1 MGLEPTRYSPHFKED
16 NTMRN
21 ERVNNFNEIG
31 KIYVAPDKGVR
42 KNLRRGDIYYID
54 KEPVYG
60 SEQQGGRPGIIVSN
74 NVGNVESDI
83 VQVVY
88 ITTQPKNDLPTHVT
102 IHSAKQISTALCE
115 QVWSV
120 AQSRVGDYVGRI
132 TEDEINKIDKAL
144 TVSLG
149 ITTTQCN
156 QVVGIESNGDD
167 VLELVSNHVKEI
179 MELADRRRKALEVYN
194 SITDNTNVCL
204 YQSNVLTQFGDLIS
218 QESMDQIKQSTI
230 QAICN
235 AKDNIA
241 KQIREKIGIKER
253 KPAVINQDFEQAVK
267 EMVEQHGK
275 EEAVK
280 IVKKVEKLE
289 IEPGMTVEKVKEL
302 FWDKDYTIEKT
313 AEVLGVKRSTLY
325 TFICKHDLKKPKKN
339 KPTKSGAK

>member
-1 MGLEPTRYSPHFKED
+1 MNQHAITPNFKED
-16 NTMRN
+16 ITMRN

-31 KIYVAPDKGVR
+31 KIYSAPDKGAR

-54 KEPVYG
+54 KEIVYG

-115 QVWSV
+115 QVWTIS
-120 AQSRVGDYVGRI
+120 QSRVGDYVGRI
-132 TEDEINKIDKAL
+132 TEDEMVKIDRAL
-144 TVSLG
+144 AISLG
-149 ITTTQCN
+149 IKKSSN

-167 VLELVSNHVKEI
+167 VLEMASSYVKEI
-179 MELADRRRKALEVYN
+179 MELADRRRKALEVYD

-204 YQSNVLTQFGDLIS
+204 YQSGGMTQFGDLIS
-218 QESMDQIKQSTI
+218 QESMEQIRQSTI

-235 AKDNIA
+235 AKDDIA
-241 KQIREKIGIKER
+241 KQIKEKIGIK
-253 KPAVINQDFEQAVK
+253 Q
-267 EMVEQHGK
+267 EQHGK
-275 EEAVK
+275 EIIIKATEEL
-280 IVKKVEKLE
+280 EKLTDNE
-289 IEPGMTVEKVKEL
+289 FDTLLTDAGIDKCPLEMTEENVKEL
-302 FWDKDYTIEKT
+302 FWGKDYTIEKT
-313 AEVLGVKRSTLY
+313 AEELGVKSSTLY
-325 TFICKHDLKKPKKN
+325 SFICKHNLKKPKKN

>member
-1 MGLEPTRYSPHFKED
+1 
-16 NTMRN
+16 MRN

-31 KIYVAPDKGVR
+31 KIYAAPDKGVR

-74 NVGNVESDI
+74 NVGNIESDI

-102 IHSAKQISTALCE
+102 IYSARQISTALCE
-115 QVWSV
+115 QVWPVS
-120 AQSRVGDYVGRI
+120 QSRVGNYVGSV
-132 TEDEINKIDKAL
+132 TADEMSEVERAIAIG
-144 TVSLG
+144 LG
-149 ITTTQCN
+149 LKLRASN

-167 VLELVSNHVKEI
+167 VLELAANHVKEI
-179 MELADRRRKALEVYN
+179 IELAERRKKAVEVFN
-194 SITDNTNVCL
+194 SITDSTNVCL
-204 YQSNVLTQFGDLIS
+204 YQPGGMTQFSDLIS
-218 QESMDQIKQSTI
+218 EESMEQIRQSTV

-235 AKDNIA
+235 AKDDIA
-241 KQIREKIGIKER
+241 KQIKEKIGIKDR

-267 EMVEQHGK
+267 EMVEQHDK
-275 EEAVK
+275 KEAVK
-280 IVKKVEKLE
+280 VVERLEKLE

-325 TFICKHDLKKPKKN
+325 TFICKHDLKKTKKE
-339 KPTKSGAK
+339 KPTKSGDK

>member
-1 MGLEPTRYSPHFKED
+1 
-16 NTMRN
+16 MRN
-21 ERVNNFNEIG
+21 ERINNFNEIG
-31 KIYVAPDKGVR
+31 KIYSAPDKGVR

-54 KEPVYG
+54 KEIVYG

-74 NVGNVESDI
+74 NVGNVESEI

-102 IHSAKQISTALCE
+102 IHSAKQISTVLCE

-120 AQSRVGDYVGRI
+120 AQSRVGDYIGR
-132 TEDEINKIDKAL
+132 TSEDEMVKIDRAL
-144 TVSLG
+144 AISLG
-149 ITTTQCN
+149 LKKSSN

-167 VLELVSNHVKEI
+167 VLELASNHVKEI
-179 MELADRRRKALEVYN
+179 MELADCRRKALEVFN

-204 YQSNVLTQFGDLIS
+204 YQSGGMTQFGDLIS
-218 QESMDQIKQSTI
+218 QESMEQIKQSTV

-235 AKDNIA
+235 AKDDIA
-241 KQIREKIGIKER
+241 KQIKEKIGIKE
-253 KPAVINQDFEQAVK
+253 KKAAVINQDFEQAVK
-267 EMVEQHGK
+267 V
-275 EEAVK
+275 
-280 IVKKVEKLE
+280 VKKVEKLE

-325 TFICKHDLKKPKKN
+325 TFICKHDLKKIKKN
-339 KPTKSGAK
+339 KPTKSGAN

>member
-1 MGLEPTRYSPHFKED
+1 MGLEPTCYNPNFKED

-31 KIYVAPDKGVR
+31 KIYSAPDKGVR

-54 KEPVYG
+54 KEIVYG

-74 NVGNVESDI
+74 NVGNVESEI

-115 QVWSV
+115 QVWTIS
-120 AQSRVGDYVGRI
+120 QGRVGDYVGRI

-144 TVSLG
+144 SISLG
-149 ITTTQCN
+149 ITTTQCS
-156 QVVGIESNGDD
+156 QVVGIDSSGDD
-167 VLELVSNHVKEI
+167 VLQLAANHVKEI
-179 MELADRRRKALEVYN
+179 MELAERRRKALEVYN

-204 YQSNVLTQFGDLIS
+204 YQSNGLTQFGDLIS
-218 QESMDQIKQSTI
+218 QESMEQIKQSTI

-235 AKDNIA
+235 AKDDIA
-241 KQIREKIGIKER
+241 KQIKEKIEIKER
-253 KPAVINQDFEQAVK
+253 KVAVINQDFEHAVK
-267 EMVEQHGK
+267 QMEEQHGK

-280 IVKKVEKLE
+280 VVKKVEKLE
-289 IEPGMTVEKVKEL
+289 IEPGMKVEKVKEL

-325 TFICKHDLKKPKKN
+325 TFICKHNLKKPKKN

>member
-1 MGLEPTRYSPHFKED
+1 MK
-16 NTMRN
+16 N

-31 KIYVAPDKGVR
+31 KIYAAPDKGVR

-54 KEPVYG
+54 KEIVYG

-115 QVWSV
+115 QVWTIS
-120 AQSRVGDYVGRI
+120 QSRVGDYIGRV
-132 TEDEINKIDKAL
+132 TEEEMVKLDRAL
-144 TVSLG
+144 SISLG
-149 ITTTQCN
+149 ITTAKTTN
-156 QVVGIESNGDD
+156 QVSGIESNGDD
-167 VLELVSNHVKEI
+167 VLEMASIHVKEL
-179 MELADRRRKALEVYN
+179 MELADRRRKAVEVYN

-204 YQSNVLTQFGDLIS
+204 YQSGGMTQFGELIS
-218 QESMDQIKQSTI
+218 QESMEQIRQSTV

-235 AKDNIA
+235 AKDDIA
-241 KQIREKIGIKER
+241 KQIKEKIGIKE
-253 KPAVINQDFEQAVK
+253 KKVAVINQDFEQAVK
-267 EMVEQHGK
+267 EMVEEHDK

-280 IVKKVEKLE
+280 VVERLEKLE

-302 FWDKDYTIEKT
+302 FWDNDYTIEKT

-325 TFICKHDLKKPKKN
+325 TFICKHDLKKIKKE
-339 KPTKSGAK
+339 KPTKSGAN

>member
-1 MGLEPTRYSPHFKED
+1 MNQHAINPNFKED

-31 KIYVAPDKGVR
+31 KIYSAPDKGAR

-54 KEPVYG
+54 KEIVYG

-115 QVWSV
+115 QVWTIS
-120 AQSRVGDYVGRI
+120 QSRVGDYVGRI
-132 TEDEINKIDKAL
+132 TEDEMVKIDRAL
-144 TVSLG
+144 AISLG
-149 ITTTQCN
+149 IKKSSN

-167 VLELVSNHVKEI
+167 VLEMASSYVKEI
-179 MELADRRRKALEVYN
+179 MELADRRRKALEVYD

-204 YQSNVLTQFGDLIS
+204 YQSGGMTQFGDLIS
-218 QESMDQIKQSTI
+218 QESMEQIRQSTI

-235 AKDNIA
+235 AKDDIA
-241 KQIREKIGIKER
+241 KQLKEKIG
-253 KPAVINQDFEQAVK
+253 VK
-267 EMVEQHGK
+267 EEQHGK
-275 EEAVK
+275 EIIIKATEEL
-280 IVKKVEKLE
+280 EKLTNNE
-289 IEPGMTVEKVKEL
+289 FDTLLTDAGIDKCPLEMTEENVKEL
-302 FWDKDYTIEKT
+302 FWGKDYTIEKT
-313 AEVLGVKRSTLY
+313 AEELGVKSSTLY
-325 TFICKHDLKKPKKN
+325 SFICKHNLKKPKKN